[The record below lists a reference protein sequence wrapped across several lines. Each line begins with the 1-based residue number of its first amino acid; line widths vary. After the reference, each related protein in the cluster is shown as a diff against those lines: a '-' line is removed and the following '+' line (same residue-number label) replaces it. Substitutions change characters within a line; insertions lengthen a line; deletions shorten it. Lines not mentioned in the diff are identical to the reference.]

1 MTDRKFMTYLVAVPA
16 VVITLTGIKAASP
29 IIVPLLLAFILAT
42 IAGSFLLYLQG
53 VGLPRWLSML
63 VVLQAVILLIIG
75 MGVFVSSAAMEFSSR
90 IPHYELQFLEM
101 VDRMVATLGEYGI
114 ALERSELLHPWS
126 PMIIMSY
133 LGGFLQSLQLV
144 LAESFMIL
152 ILVVFILFNQEL
164 FFQEDASIARRTPF
178 RSVVRQ
184 VFTTDRPLFPD

>member
-164 FFQEDASIARRTPF
+164 FFSRRCKHC
-178 RSVVRQ
+178 
-184 VFTTDRPLFPD
+184 